1 MVREVRSHDDD
12 EDTDFGIMNSAV
24 STESMDMAEE
34 VLINHSFIP
43 LIAYFCLIVWS
54 NGILDD

>member
-34 VLINHSFIP
+34 VLIHHSFIYS
-43 LIAYFCLIVWS
+43 IDCLLS
-54 NGILDD
+54 YHLE